1 MRLRSRKEISCA
13 LTCVSDRRRSP
24 GGLCA
29 LLPLY
34 LCNVCTRCFIN
45 THVSAL
51 IVTCRANPEG
61 VPGAIVRFCL
71 LAWSRCSQGQANPPA
86 SSETTVL
93 KTRFGPGDAG
103 YPLSRSI
110 GFARAST
117 ERSSRPSRPARLRA
131 SVKPFRDDSA
141 VLSYL
146 SGVKSIPP
154 RNVFSMGTFATTA

>member
-1 MRLRSRKEISCA
+1 MQLRSRKEISCA

-71 LAWSRCSQGQANPPA
+71 LAWSRCLPGQANSPA
-86 SSETTVL
+86 SPETTVL

-110 GFARAST
+110 GFARASI
-117 ERSSRPSRPARLRA
+117 EQSSRSSRPARPRA
-131 SVKPFRDDSA
+131 SLKPFRDDPA

-146 SGVKSIPP
+146 SGDEINFAKKH
-154 RNVFSMGTFATTA
+154 FSMGTFATMA